1 MEFSNEELVNQAK
14 DGDKNALE
22 KLIQRIQNQI
32 YHLAVRMLYD
42 PADAEDAAQE
52 ILIRIITRLG
62 GFKGEAAFT
71 TWAYRV
77 AANYL
82 LTTRRRLAE
91 KTIDSFDDSEAL
103 ITRNSAN
110 SWRESESEAQQ
121 GLVVEEIMISC
132 LQGLLL
138 GLDREHRLAYILG
151 EIFDVT
157 GEQGAEIL
165 EISQAAFRKRLSRA
179 RTRLRDF
186 MLKNCALINPANP
199 CKCENQADRQIEIGF
214 LDTRNLA
221 FATHPC
227 RVKQDQSMQSRLQEL
242 NELNRVSTLFKSY
255 INVEA
260 PGVFVEN
267 IRGILTS
274 GQYEIFDL

>member
-1 MEFSNEELVNQAK
+1 MGLSNEELVHQVK
-14 DGDKNALE
+14 GGDKNALE
-22 KLIQRIQNQI
+22 ALVQRIQNQI
-32 YHLAVRMLYD
+32 YNLALRMLYD
-42 PADAEDAAQE
+42 PADAEDATQE
-52 ILIRIITRLG
+52 ILIRIITRLS
-62 GFKGEAAFT
+62 GFRSESTFM
-71 TWAYRV
+71 TWTYRV

-91 KTIDSFDDSEAL
+91 NTITSFDYSEAL
-103 ITRNSAN
+103 ITRRSAN
-110 SWRESESEAQQ
+110 AWRESESEAQQ

-138 GLDREHRLAYILG
+138 CLDREHRLAYILG

-165 EISQAAFRKRLSRA
+165 EISPAAFRKRLSRA

-199 CKCENQADRQIEIGF
+199 CKCENQADRQMEIGF

-221 FATHPC
+221 FATHTC
-227 RVKQDQSMQSRLQEL
+227 RIKQDQSLQSRLQEL
-242 NELNRVSTLFKSY
+242 DELNRVSTLFKSY
-255 INVEA
+255 IDVEA
-260 PGVFVEN
+260 PDVFVEN

-274 GQYEIFDL
+274 GQYEILDI

>member
-1 MEFSNEELVNQAK
+1 MQLSNEELVQQAK
-14 DGDKNALE
+14 GGDKNALE
-22 KLIQRIQNQI
+22 TLIRRIQNQI
-32 YHLAVRMLYD
+32 YNLAVRMLYN
-42 PADAEDAAQE
+42 PTDAEDAVQE
-52 ILIRIITRLG
+52 ILIRIITHLSR
-62 GFKGEAAFT
+62 FRAESAFS

-91 KTIDSFDDSEAL
+91 NTITSFDDSEAL

-110 SWRESESEAQQ
+110 AWRESQSEAQQ

-138 GLDREHRLAYILG
+138 CLDREHRLAYILG

-165 EISQAAFRKRLSRA
+165 EISQPAFRKRLSRA
-179 RTRLRDF
+179 RTRLRAF
-186 MLKNCALINPANP
+186 MRKNCALINPANP
-199 CKCENQADRQIEIGF
+199 CKCDNQADRQIEIGF
-214 LDTRNLA
+214 LDTQNLD

-227 RVKQDQSMQSRLQEL
+227 RVKQDQSLTGRLQEL
-242 NELNRVSTLFKSY
+242 DELNRVSTLFKSY
-255 INVEA
+255 IDVEA
-260 PGVFVEN
+260 PDVFVEN
-267 IRGILTS
+267 IRCILTS
-274 GQYEIFDL
+274 GQYEILDI

>member
-1 MEFSNEELVNQAK
+1 MEFSNEELVDLAK
-14 DGDKNALE
+14 GGDKNALE
-22 KLIQRIQNQI
+22 MLIQRIQNQI
-32 YHLAVRMLYD
+32 YNLAVRMLYD
-42 PADAEDAAQE
+42 PADAEDTAQE
-52 ILIRIITRLG
+52 ILIQIITRLG

-77 AANYL
+77 AVNYL

-91 KTIDSFDDSEAL
+91 KTITSFDDSEAL

-110 SWRESESEAQQ
+110 AWRESESEAQQ

-138 GLDREHRLAYILG
+138 CLDREHRLAYILG

-179 RTRLRDF
+179 RKRLRDF
-186 MLKNCALINPANP
+186 MLKNCALINPTNP
-199 CKCENQADRQIEIGF
+199 CKCANQADRQIEIGF

-221 FATHPC
+221 FAQHPC
-227 RVKQDQSMQSRLQEL
+227 RIKQDQNLQSRLQEL
-242 NELNRVSTLFKSY
+242 DELNRVSTLFKSY
-255 INVEA
+255 IDVKA

-267 IRGILTS
+267 IRAILTS
-274 GQYEIFDL
+274 GQYEILDI

>member
-1 MEFSNEELVNQAK
+1 MEFSNEELVDQAR
-14 DGDKNALE
+14 DGDKKALE
-22 KLIQRIQNQI
+22 ALVQRIQNPI
-32 YHLAVRMLYD
+32 YNLAVRMLYD

-62 GFKGEAAFT
+62 GFRGGSAFT

-82 LTTRRRLAE
+82 LTTRQRRAE
-91 KTIDSFDDSEAL
+91 NTITSFDESEAL

-110 SWRESESEAQQ
+110 AWRESESEAQQ

-138 GLDREHRLAYILG
+138 CLDREHRLAYILG
-151 EIFDVT
+151 EIFDVS

-165 EISQAAFRKRLSRA
+165 EITPVAFRKRLSRA

-186 MLKNCALINPANP
+186 MCKNCALINPANP

-214 LDTRNLA
+214 LDTRKLA
-221 FATHPC
+221 FAAHPC
-227 RVKQDQSMQSRLQEL
+227 RIKQDQRLQSRLQEL
-242 NELNRVSTLFKSY
+242 DELNRVSTLFKSY
-255 INVEA
+255 IDVEA
-260 PGVFVEN
+260 PGIFVEN

-274 GQYEIFDL
+274 GQYEILDL